1 MNSFENFDFY
11 LIFFEKLTVFK
22 RQSYPKGEC
31 KYLRRYDRKSVGQPH
46 AQKLDFKKSENDAK
60 TKPKSEESCA
70 DMYKN

>member
-31 KYLRRYDRKSVGQPH
+31 KYLRRYDRKSVVQSRT
-46 AQKLDFKKSENDAK
+46 QKLDFKKSGNDSK
-60 TKPKSEESCA
+60 TELK
-70 DMYKN
+70 ML